1 MAADIG
7 PKIGIDGEKEF
18 RDALN
23 SMGQQLKTLGTEMKA
38 VTSAFDVDNNSQKKL
53 ASQSDILSRQLEVQQ
68 QRITEIQKALDYAK
82 SNYAEN
88 SNEVQRWQQALN
100 NATADMNKTKAAIKD
115 LGDESGKSGEKVS
128 TFGEVLKANLL
139 STAIVEGVK
148 TITDAI
154 KNMAGEFIDSAATV
168 KAETAA
174 FEQTF
179 GDFAGTATAAIG
191 RVADSSGILQ
201 TRLNTIGSKIYAF
214 ARSSGGDVEQSM
226 SLMERAL
233 QAAADSAAYYDTS
246 VEQATES
253 LQSFLKGNYAN
264 DAALGLSATEA
275 TRNAAAM
282 KLFGDAFNNLSEIQ
296 KQETLLQMVL
306 DAQKLSGA
314 MGQAA
319 READGWENVMG
330 NLSETWRQFQANV
343 GAPVLENLV
352 PIIQNITTALQG
364 WIDGVDWDAFTADV
378 NNFVDTILNN
388 GDLILSIIAGIGA
401 AFVTWNVAS
410 LINGAVNAI
419 KAFQAAN
426 EGATVAQA
434 ALNLVMSA
442 NPIGIVV
449 TAIAALV
456 TGLIVFYKTNEEF
469 RNKVNAAWAAVKT
482 AVLNACTAFEN
493 AVDKFFDKAVE
504 IGNAVVSFFK
514 SVPKQMV
521 EIGKNIVMGL
531 WDGIKSMASWIGEKV
546 SGFVDGIKNLFTR
559 KDGFD
564 EHSPSKW
571 SRGVFRY
578 VMEGG
583 AEGLSDGLPALMRG
597 VSGVTDR
604 VKNGLDFSSATAG
617 FEKQMQSVTAGI
629 QNAIPTPTVD
639 TVYNAAAGMVN
650 GLAAANAGNGGSYTI
665 NLVLQNG
672 AQIASWLLPD
682 IRTASKNNPEVAT
695 A

>member
-1 MAADIG
+1 MATNIG
-7 PKIGIDGEKEF
+7 PKIGIDGEKQF
-18 RDALN
+18 RSELN
-23 SMGQQLKTLGTEMKA
+23 SIGQQLRTLNTEMKA
-38 VTSAFDVDNNSQKKL
+38 VTTAFDANDSSQKKL
-53 ASQSDILSRQLEVQQ
+53 AAQSDVLTRQLSLQEQQ
-68 QRITEIQKALDYAK
+68 VTDIQKALDYAK

-115 LGDESGKSGEKVS
+115 LGDESGKSGKKVS
-128 TFGEVLKANLL
+128 TFTEVLKANLL
-139 STAIVEGVK
+139 STAIVKGVK
-148 TITDAI
+148 TITGVV
-154 KNMAGEFIDSAATV
+154 KNMASEFVESAAAV

-201 TRLNTIGSKIYAF
+201 TRLNTLGSKIYAF

-282 KLFGDAFNNLSEIQ
+282 KLFGDEFKNLTEIQ

-306 DAQKLSGA
+306 DSQELSGA

-319 READGWENVMG
+319 READGWGNVLG

-364 WIDGVDWDAFTADV
+364 WINGVDWDAFTSDFNSFV
-378 NNFVDTILNN
+378 NAVMENGDTI
-388 GDLILSIIAGIGA
+388 ISIIAGIGA
-401 AFVTWNVAS
+401 GFLAWNVTS
-410 LINGAVNAI
+410 IINGVIASVTALGGILPAISAGI
-419 KAFQAAN
+419 KAINVAMKAN
-426 EGATVAQA
+426 V
-434 ALNLVMSA
+434 
-442 NPIGIVV
+442 IGIVV

-456 TGLIVFYKTNEEF
+456 TWLVTWLVTLYNTNDEF
-469 RNKVNAAWAAVKT
+469 REKVNAAWAAVKT
-482 AVLNACTAFEN
+482 VVLNAVAAFEN
-493 AVDKFFDKAVE
+493 AVDKFFDKVVE

-514 SVPKQMV
+514 SIPEQMV

-531 WDGIKSMASWIGEKV
+531 WEGIKAMASWLKDKV
-546 SGFVDGIKNLFTR
+546 SGFLGGIVDGVKGVLGI
-559 KDGFD
+559 
-564 EHSPSKW
+564 HSPSK
-571 SRGVFRY
+571 VFAGIGEN
-578 VMEGG
+578 M
-583 AEGLSDGLPALMRG
+583 ALGLGQGFSNTMR
-597 VSGVTDR
+597 
-604 VKNGLDFSSATAG
+604 
-617 FEKQMQSVTAGI
+617 SVGAGI
-629 QNAIPTPTVD
+629 QSAIPTPTVD

-650 GLAAANAGNGGSYTI
+650 GLAAQSAAPGGTYTV
-665 NLVLQNG
+665 NLVLENG
-672 AQIASWLLPD
+672 AKIATWLLDPM
-682 IRTASKNNPEVAT
+682 REAARSNPEVAT

>member
-18 RDALN
+18 RESLRA
-23 SMGQQLKTLGTEMKA
+23 MGQQLKTLGTEMKA
-38 VTSAFDVDNNSQKKL
+38 VTSAFDVDNDSQKKL
-53 ASQSDILSRQLEVQQ
+53 AAQSDVLNRQLEVQQ
-68 QRITEIQKALDYAK
+68 QRISEIQKALDYAK
-82 SNYAEN
+82 ANYSEN
-88 SNEVQRWQQALN
+88 SSEVQRWQQALN

-115 LGDESGKSGEKVS
+115 LGDESGKSEKKVS

-139 STAIVEGVK
+139 STAIVKGVK
-148 TITDAI
+148 TITGAV
-154 KNMAGEFIDSAATV
+154 KNMASEFVESAAAV

-201 TRLNTIGSKIYAF
+201 TRLNTLGSKIYAF

-282 KLFGDAFNNLSEIQ
+282 KLFGDEFKNLTEIQ

-306 DAQKLSGA
+306 DSQKLSGA

-319 READGWENVMG
+319 READGWGNVLG
-330 NLSETWRQFQANV
+330 NLSETWRQFRANV

-364 WIDGVDWDAFTADV
+364 WINGVDWDAFTSDFNSFANAV
-378 NNFVDTILNN
+378 MENGDTI
-388 GDLILSIIAGIGA
+388 ISIIAGIGA
-401 AFVTWNVAS
+401 GFLAWNVTS
-410 LINGAVNAI
+410 IINGVIASVTALGGILPAISAGI
-419 KAFQAAN
+419 KAINVAMKAN
-426 EGATVAQA
+426 V
-434 ALNLVMSA
+434 
-442 NPIGIVV
+442 IGIVV

-456 TGLIVFYKTNEEF
+456 TWLVTLYNTNDEF
-469 RNKVNAAWAAVKT
+469 REKVNAAWAAVKT
-482 AVLNACTAFEN
+482 VVLNAVAAFEN
-493 AVDKFFDKAVE
+493 AVDKFFDKVVE

-514 SVPKQMV
+514 SVPEQMV

-531 WDGIKSMASWIGEKV
+531 WEGIKAMASWIGEKV
-546 SGFVDGIKNLFTR
+546 SGFVGGLVDGVKGVLGI
-559 KDGFD
+559 
-564 EHSPSKW
+564 HSPS
-571 SRGVFRY
+571 RVFAGIGQN
-578 VMEGG
+578 M
-583 AEGLSDGLPALMRG
+583 ALGLGQ
-597 VSGVTDR
+597 
-604 VKNGLDFSSATAG
+604 G
-617 FEKQMQSVTAGI
+617 FEKQMQSVNTGI
-629 QNAIPTPTVD
+629 QDAIPTPTVD
-639 TVYNAAAGMVN
+639 TVYNAAAGLVN
-650 GLAAANAGNGGSYTI
+650 GLAAQSAGSPGGSYTI
-665 NLVLQNG
+665 NLILQNG
-672 AQIASWLLPD
+672 QQIASWLLPD
-682 IRTASKNNPEVAT
+682 LRDAARSNPEVAT

>member
-1 MAADIG
+1 MATNIG
-7 PKIGIDGEKEF
+7 PKIGIDGEKQF
-18 RDALN
+18 RSELN
-23 SMGQQLKTLGTEMKA
+23 SIGQQLRTLNTEMKA
-38 VTSAFDVDNNSQKKL
+38 VTTAFDANDSSQKKL
-53 ASQSDILSRQLEVQQ
+53 AAQSDVLTRQLSLQEQQ
-68 QRITEIQKALDYAK
+68 VTDIQKALDYAK

-115 LGDESGKSGEKVS
+115 LGDESGKSGKKVS
-128 TFGEVLKANLL
+128 TFTEVLKANLL
-139 STAIVEGVK
+139 STAIVKGVK
-148 TITDAI
+148 TITGAV
-154 KNMAGEFIDSAATV
+154 KNMASEFVESAADV

-179 GDFAGTATAAIG
+179 GNFAGTATAAIG

-201 TRLNTIGSKIYAF
+201 TRLNTLGSKIYAF

-282 KLFGDAFNNLSEIQ
+282 KLFGDEFKNLTEIQ

-306 DAQKLSGA
+306 DSQKLSGA

-319 READGWENVMG
+319 READGWENVLG

-364 WIDGVDWDAFTADV
+364 WINGVDWDAFTSDFNSFV
-378 NNFVDTILNN
+378 NAVMENGDTI
-388 GDLILSIIAGIGA
+388 ISIIAGIGA
-401 AFVTWNVAS
+401 GFLAWNVTS
-410 LINGAVNAI
+410 IINGVIASVTALGGILPAISAGI
-419 KAFQAAN
+419 KAINVAMKAN
-426 EGATVAQA
+426 V
-434 ALNLVMSA
+434 
-442 NPIGIVV
+442 IGIVV

-456 TGLIVFYKTNEEF
+456 TWLVTLYNTNDEF
-469 RNKVNAAWAAVKT
+469 REKVNAAWAAVKT
-482 AVLNACTAFEN
+482 VVLNAVAAFEN
-493 AVDKFFDKAVE
+493 AVDKFFDKVVE
-504 IGNAVVSFFK
+504 IGNSVVSFFK
-514 SVPKQMV
+514 SVPEQMV
-521 EIGKNIVMGL
+521 EIGKNIVRGL
-531 WDGIKSMASWIGEKV
+531 WEGIKAMASWIGEKV
-546 SGFVDGIKNLFTR
+546 SGFVGGLVDGVKGVLGI
-559 KDGFD
+559 
-564 EHSPSKW
+564 HSPS
-571 SRGVFRY
+571 RVFAGIGQN
-578 VMEGG
+578 M
-583 AEGLSDGLPALMRG
+583 ALGLGQ
-597 VSGVTDR
+597 
-604 VKNGLDFSSATAG
+604 G

-629 QNAIPTPTVD
+629 QDAIPTPTVD
-639 TVYNAAAGMVN
+639 TVYNAAAGLVN
-650 GLAAANAGNGGSYTI
+650 GLAAQSAGSPGGSYTI
-665 NLVLQNG
+665 NLILQNG
-672 AQIASWLLPD
+672 QQIASWLLPD
-682 IRTASKNNPEVAT
+682 LRDAARSNPEVAT

>member
-18 RDALN
+18 RDALK

-68 QRITEIQKALDYAK
+68 QRITEIQKALDYARA
-82 SNYAEN
+82 NYAEN

-148 TITDAI
+148 TITEAV
-154 KNMAGEFIDSAATV
+154 KNMAGEFIESAADV

-179 GDFAGTATAAIG
+179 GDFAGAATAAIG

-201 TRLNTIGSKIYAF
+201 TRLNNLGSKIYAF

-319 READGWENVMG
+319 RESDGWENVMG
-330 NLSETWRQFQANV
+330 NLSETWRQIQANV
-343 GAPVLENLV
+343 EAPVLENLA
-352 PIIQNITTALQG
+352 PIIQNITTALQD

-514 SVPKQMV
+514 SLPEQMV

-531 WDGIKSMASWIGEKV
+531 WEGIKAMASWIGDKV
-546 SGFVDGIKNLFTR
+546 SGFVGGIVDSVKGML
-559 KDGFD
+559 GI
-564 EHSPSKW
+564 HSPS
-571 SRGVFRY
+571 RVFAGIGKN
-578 VMEGG
+578 MALGLGEGF
-583 AEGLSDGLPALMRG
+583 D
-597 VSGVTDR
+597 
-604 VKNGLDFSSATAG
+604 
-617 FEKQMQSVTAGI
+617 KQMQGVSASI
-629 QNAIPTPTVD
+629 QSAIPTPTVD

-682 IRTASKNNPEVAT
+682 IRTAAKNNPEVAT

>member
-1 MAADIG
+1 MATNIG
-7 PKIGIDGEKEF
+7 PKIGIDGEKQF
-18 RDALN
+18 RSELN
-23 SMGQQLKTLGTEMKA
+23 SIGQQLRTLNTEMKA
-38 VTSAFDVDNNSQKKL
+38 VTTAFDANESSQKRL
-53 ASQSDILSRQLEVQQ
+53 ATQSDVLTRQLSLQEQQ
-68 QRITEIQKALDYAK
+68 VTDIQKALDYAK

-115 LGDESGKSGEKVS
+115 LGDESGKSGKKVS
-128 TFGEVLKANLL
+128 TFTEVLKANLL
-139 STAIVEGVK
+139 STAIVKGVK
-148 TITDAI
+148 TITGAV
-154 KNMAGEFIDSAATV
+154 KNMASEFVESAADV

-179 GDFAGTATAAIG
+179 GNFAGTATAAIG

-201 TRLNTIGSKIYAF
+201 TRLNTLGSKIYAF

-282 KLFGDAFNNLSEIQ
+282 KLFGDEFKNLTEIQ

-306 DAQKLSGA
+306 DSQKLSGA

-319 READGWENVMG
+319 READGWENVLG

-364 WIDGVDWDAFTADV
+364 WINGVDWDAFTSDFNSFV
-378 NNFVDTILNN
+378 NAVMENGDTI
-388 GDLILSIIAGIGA
+388 ISIIAGIGA
-401 AFVTWNVAS
+401 GFLAWNVTS
-410 LINGAVNAI
+410 IINGVIASVTALGGILPAISAGI
-419 KAFQAAN
+419 KAINVAMKAN
-426 EGATVAQA
+426 V
-434 ALNLVMSA
+434 
-442 NPIGIVV
+442 IGIVV

-456 TGLIVFYKTNEEF
+456 TWLVTLYNTNDEF
-469 RNKVNAAWAAVKT
+469 REKVNAAWAAVKT
-482 AVLNACTAFEN
+482 VVLNAVAAFEN
-493 AVDKFFDKAVE
+493 AVDKFFDKVVE
-504 IGNAVVSFFK
+504 IGNSVVSFFK
-514 SVPKQMV
+514 SVPEQMV
-521 EIGKNIVMGL
+521 EIGKNIVRGL
-531 WDGIKSMASWIGEKV
+531 WEGIKAMASWIGEKV
-546 SGFVDGIKNLFTR
+546 SGFVGGIVDGVKGMLGI
-559 KDGFD
+559 
-564 EHSPSKW
+564 HSPS
-571 SRGVFRY
+571 RVFAGIGQN
-578 VMEGG
+578 M
-583 AEGLSDGLPALMRG
+583 ALGLGQ
-597 VSGVTDR
+597 
-604 VKNGLDFSSATAG
+604 G
-617 FEKQMQSVTAGI
+617 FERQMQSVTAGI
-629 QNAIPTPTVD
+629 QDAIPTPTVD

-650 GLAAANAGNGGSYTI
+650 GLAAQSAGSPGGSYTI
-665 NLVLQNG
+665 NLILQNG
-672 AQIASWLLPD
+672 QQIASWLLPD
-682 IRTASKNNPEVAT
+682 LRDAARSNPEVAT

>member
-100 NATADMNKTKAAIKD
+100 NATADMNKTKAAIKN

-456 TGLIVFYKTNEEF
+456 TGLIAFYKTNDEF
-469 RNKVNAAWAAVKT
+469 REKVNAAWAAVKT

-493 AVDKFFDKAVE
+493 AVDKFFDKVVE

-531 WDGIKSMASWIGEKV
+531 WDGIKAMASWIGDKV
-546 SGFVDGIKNLFTR
+546 SGFFGGIVDSVKGMLGI
-559 KDGFD
+559 
-564 EHSPSKW
+564 HSPS
-571 SRGVFRY
+571 RVFAGIGKN
-578 VMEGG
+578 MALGLGEGF
-583 AEGLSDGLPALMRG
+583 D
-597 VSGVTDR
+597 
-604 VKNGLDFSSATAG
+604 
-617 FEKQMQSVTAGI
+617 KQMQGVSASI
-629 QNAIPTPTVD
+629 QSAIPTPTVD

>member
-68 QRITEIQKALDYAK
+68 QRITEIQKALDYARA
-82 SNYAEN
+82 NYAEN

-148 TITDAI
+148 TITEAV
-154 KNMAGEFIDSAATV
+154 KNMAGEFIESAADV

-201 TRLNTIGSKIYAF
+201 TRLNNLGSKIYAF

-253 LQSFLKGNYAN
+253 LQSFLKGNYSN

-282 KLFGDAFNNLSEIQ
+282 KLFGAAFNNLSEIQ

-319 READGWENVMG
+319 RESDGWENVMG

-493 AVDKFFDKAVE
+493 AVDKFFDKVVE

-531 WDGIKSMASWIGEKV
+531 WEGIKAMASWIGDKV
-546 SGFVDGIKNLFTR
+546 SGFFSGIVDGVKEMLGI
-559 KDGFD
+559 
-564 EHSPSKW
+564 HSPS
-571 SRGVFRY
+571 RVFAGIGQN
-578 VMEGG
+578 M
-583 AEGLSDGLPALMRG
+583 ALGLGQ
-597 VSGVTDR
+597 
-604 VKNGLDFSSATAG
+604 G

>member
-18 RDALN
+18 RESLRA
-23 SMGQQLKTLGTEMKA
+23 MGQQLKTLGTEMKA
-38 VTSAFDVDNNSQKKL
+38 VTSAFDVDNDSQKKL
-53 ASQSDILSRQLEVQQ
+53 AAQSDVLNRQLEVQQ
-68 QRITEIQKALDYAK
+68 QRISEIQKALDYAK
-82 SNYAEN
+82 ANYSEN
-88 SNEVQRWQQALN
+88 SSEVQRWQQALN

-115 LGDESGKSGEKVS
+115 LGDESGKSKKKVS

-139 STAIVEGVK
+139 STAIVKGVK
-148 TITDAI
+148 TITGAV
-154 KNMAGEFIDSAATV
+154 KNMASEFVESAAAV

-201 TRLNTIGSKIYAF
+201 TRLNTLGSKIYAF

-282 KLFGDAFNNLSEIQ
+282 KLFGDEFKNLTEIQ

-306 DAQKLSGA
+306 DSQKLSGA

-319 READGWENVMG
+319 READGWGNVLG

-364 WIDGVDWDAFTADV
+364 WINGVDWDAFTSDFNSFANAV
-378 NNFVDTILNN
+378 MENGDTI
-388 GDLILSIIAGIGA
+388 ISIIAGIGA
-401 AFVTWNVAS
+401 GFLAWNVTS
-410 LINGAVNAI
+410 IINGVIASVTALGGILPAISAGI
-419 KAFQAAN
+419 KAINVAMKAN
-426 EGATVAQA
+426 V
-434 ALNLVMSA
+434 
-442 NPIGIVV
+442 IGIVV

-456 TGLIVFYKTNEEF
+456 TWLVTLYNTNDEF
-469 RNKVNAAWAAVKT
+469 REKVNAAWAAVKT
-482 AVLNACTAFEN
+482 VVLNAVAAFEN
-493 AVDKFFDKAVE
+493 AVDKFFDKVVE

-514 SVPKQMV
+514 SVPEQMV

-531 WDGIKSMASWIGEKV
+531 WEGIKAMASWIGDKV
-546 SGFVDGIKNLFTR
+546 SGFVGGLVDGVKGVLGI
-559 KDGFD
+559 
-564 EHSPSKW
+564 HSPS
-571 SRGVFRY
+571 RVFAGIGQN
-578 VMEGG
+578 M
-583 AEGLSDGLPALMRG
+583 ALGLGQ
-597 VSGVTDR
+597 
-604 VKNGLDFSSATAG
+604 G
-617 FEKQMQSVTAGI
+617 FERQMQRVSSGI
-629 QNAIPTPTVD
+629 QDAIPTPTVD

-650 GLAAANAGNGGSYTI
+650 GLALAGGGVYRVEIPLYINGVEFYR
-665 NLVLQNG
+665 
-672 AQIASWLLPD
+672 ASIDDL
-682 IRTASKNNPEVAT
+682 RTVQRSNPEVLDD
-695 A
+695 